1 MTLIMPREPIRQ
13 VIGFIIADH
22 SYIEGRMLDEGDIHT
37 VKVGMTKGQIEPL
50 LRVLLEHVLLSD
62 RLKDYER
69 LDSNLDEDIR
79 PVLLELH
86 EALFGP
92 LPSGP
97 APSVRYV
104 SVFDNPEMRERY
116 AEPGWTYNDWPKV
129 WARMRE
135 DLYGPTPYDYD
146 ELRRRA
152 MEPATATDDR

>member
-1 MTLIMPREPIRQ
+1 MTLIMPREPIEDA
-13 VIGFIIADH
+13 IGIIIADH
-22 SYIEGRMLDEGDIHT
+22 GFIEGKELTERDIRN
-37 VKVGMTKGQIEPL
+37 VRIAMTEGQIEPL

-69 LDSNLDEDIR
+69 LDDNLDEDIR

-104 SVFDNPEMRERY
+104 SVFDNPEMRKRY
-116 AEPGWTYNDWPKV
+116 AEPGWTYNDWPKI

-135 DLYGPTPYDYD
+135 DLYGPTPYNYD